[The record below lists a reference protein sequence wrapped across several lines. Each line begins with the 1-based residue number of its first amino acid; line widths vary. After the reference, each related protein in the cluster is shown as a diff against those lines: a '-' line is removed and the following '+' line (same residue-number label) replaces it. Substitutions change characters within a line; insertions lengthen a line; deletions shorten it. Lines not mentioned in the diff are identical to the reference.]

1 MNLQSF
7 LDQFAP
13 VPCEQILLP
22 PWNSYPWPPF
32 EARAA
37 WPRGCTLLPGSW
49 TSFHPLSIAA
59 VISHSPCQGGLGCSI
74 PLLSFLW
81 SPLSPQWQGCV
92 CLRMCFPLFS
102 LLLSCFTLYLQGI
115 LCRANRQRK
124 WSCSWIRN
132 CCWVPRKQ
140 ELSCKHLWRNLK
152 SAQFSRWLITLCPD
166 TYLKRGALSNEQ
178 ETSLC
183 FFGSE

>member
-13 VPCEQILLP
+13 LPCDQILLP

-37 WPRGCTLLPGSW
+37 WSRGCTLLPGSW
-49 TSFHPLSIAA
+49 TSFHTLSIAA

-92 CLRMCFPLFS
+92 CLRMCFPLFLCS
-102 LLLSCFTLYLQGI
+102 FLVLLYTCKASCAEPTGKGNGAVAELETVVGYLGNRSWAANICEGI
-115 LCRANRQRK
+115 
-124 WSCSWIRN
+124 
-132 CCWVPRKQ
+132 
-140 ELSCKHLWRNLK
+140 
-152 SAQFSRWLITLCPD
+152 
-166 TYLKRGALSNEQ
+166 
-178 ETSLC
+178 
-183 FFGSE
+183 